1 MISFQLVS
9 IEGVNERSWD
19 GVGPGRWNDFKLYFK
34 LFIDY
39 NFFFCLIDPSNKASE
54 KRPYC
59 KTEWL
64 WESLT
69 WSHKM
74 NFLDIYQLLLTTS
87 IGNEQRQQMRI
98 QSLILGFK
106 GLSLYSKT
114 RNITMNG
121 MKINDSFKK
130 DLEGV

>member
-1 MISFQLVS
+1 
-9 IEGVNERSWD
+9 
-19 GVGPGRWNDFKLYFK
+19 
-34 LFIDY
+34 
-39 NFFFCLIDPSNKASE
+39 
-54 KRPYC
+54 
-59 KTEWL
+59 
-64 WESLT
+64 
-69 WSHKM
+69 M